1 MGQYC
6 PIRSRVL
13 QSHDLIKMKKLSI
26 IIPIFNEASTIQ
38 KLLNKVGSVDMDG
51 IEKEIVVVNDA
62 STDDSGAILESLK
75 SDKLEIIHH
84 TKNRGK
90 GAAVR
95 TGFAKATGD
104 IIIIQDADLE
114 YDPAEYPTIITP
126 ILSGDADVVYGS
138 RFVTPKPHRALY
150 FSHYLANTLLTF
162 FSNMF
167 TGLNLTDMETGF
179 KAFSREA
186 LDAILPHLRSER
198 FGIEPEITAQT
209 AKRKLRVYEVGIS
222 YRGRTYKEGKKI
234 TWADGIAALWHIIR
248 YNLFSR

>member
-1 MGQYC
+1 
-6 PIRSRVL
+6 
-13 QSHDLIKMKKLSI
+13 
-26 IIPIFNEASTIQ
+26 
-38 KLLNKVGSVDMDG
+38 MDG
-51 IEKEIVVVNDA
+51 IEKEIIIV
-62 STDDSGAILESLK
+62 DDSSNDGTGSILESLK
-75 SDKLEIIHH
+75 SENVIVVSHSR
-84 TKNRGK
+84 NRGK

-114 YDPAEYPTIITP
+114 YDPTEYPTIISP
-126 ILSGDADVVYGS
+126 ILAGDADVVYGS

-162 FSNMF
+162 FSNVL

-179 KAFSREA
+179 KAFSKEA
-186 LDAILPHLRSER
+186 LASILPRLKSKR
-198 FGIEPEITAQT
+198 FGIEPEITAQI